1 MSSVRELARDETLVL
16 DAGGLIAIERR
27 DRQLEAFLARARQRK
42 THVRVPST
50 ALAQVVRDPA
60 RQAALMRLLR
70 DGLTTVLGLSELD
83 ALSIGRMLAR
93 AGTGDVVDAHVVLC
107 AQRTSSRVVTSDP
120 DDLLRLDPALR
131 LLVI

>member
-1 MSSVRELARDETLVL
+1 MTAPRALPGDEPLVL

-27 DRQLEAFLARARQRK
+27 DRQLEAFLARARARK
-42 THVRVPST
+42 APIRVPST

-70 DGLTTVLGLSELD
+70 DGLTAVLGLSEID
-83 ALSIGRMLAR
+83 AISIGRMLAR
-93 AGTGDVVDAHVVLC
+93 AGTADVVDAHVVLC

-120 DDLLRLDPALR
+120 EDLLRLDPGLR
-131 LLVI
+131 VLVI

>member
-1 MSSVRELARDETLVL
+1 MSSVRELAHDETLVL

-93 AGTGDVVDAHVVLC
+93 AGTADVVDAHVVLC